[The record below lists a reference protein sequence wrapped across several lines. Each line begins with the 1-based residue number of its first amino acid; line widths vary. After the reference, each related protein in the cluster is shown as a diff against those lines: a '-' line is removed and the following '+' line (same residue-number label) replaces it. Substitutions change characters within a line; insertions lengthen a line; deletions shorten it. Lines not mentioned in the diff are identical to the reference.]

1 MEKFQTRLILLISVL
16 ILFSC
21 AKPEVVQVIKPG
33 DEQMNCKELEKEVAE
48 VQKFKRDAQWEKD
61 KEGANFARAVLF
73 WPAMATTFANAEK
86 AIKAAEDRSF
96 HLIKI
101 MDKKKCKGVDIVKAE
116 INKFAT
122 NSVVEQL
129 KAVKKM
135 YKSGDLSKEEYIKAK
150 KKILD

>member
-61 KEGANFARAVLF
+61 KEGANFS
-73 WPAMATTFANAEK
+73 
-86 AIKAAEDRSF
+86 I
-96 HLIKI
+96 
-101 MDKKKCKGVDIVKAE
+101 
-116 INKFAT
+116 
-122 NSVVEQL
+122 
-129 KAVKKM
+129 
-135 YKSGDLSKEEYIKAK
+135 
-150 KKILD
+150 